1 MAFCWREPDTDLYTA
16 GICQR
21 CEAGHSDEK
30 LSEMV
35 QQEVFSDRVARLRSI
50 EEVSDEM
57 EARGLLETIGLDPI
71 TGSNVGRAA
80 SPLFRLNVGR
90 SDRGGLGSAPTMIAR
105 RVLPRH
111 NNIYEQFRWTVTRPS
126 FAPSC

>member
-57 EARGLLETIGLDPI
+57 EGQGLARND
-71 TGSNVGRAA
+71 R
-80 SPLFRLNVGR
+80 RR
-90 SDRGGLGSAPTMIAR
+90 SDHRIKAAPTHSQRATM
-105 RVLPRH
+105 
-111 NNIYEQFRWTVTRPS
+111 
-126 FAPSC
+126 C